1 LLLLSTS
8 GLWGQAE
15 VDYTPLAE
23 RLAEY
28 GRQTMSWNT
37 EALLDL
43 TDPQLFEIVDRE
55 MMANQ
60 LEGLRSDQDME
71 VSFTNFTVDEIGS
84 MVEYYDDT
92 FVSLRIHHGITF
104 RMLSP
109 KYQAEPFM
117 YRMKRMLQ
125 KNYGSVVIDAWDS
138 TIKVIV
144 KKSMFAIKRG
154 ATGPWCF
161 VEYRP
166 ENAALMDLVVPP
178 VVREQFKK

>member
-1 LLLLSTS
+1 MLIFTAS
-8 GLWGQAE
+8 GLRAQTDT
-15 VDYTPLAE
+15 DYTMLAE

-28 GRQTMSWNT
+28 GRETMDWNT
-37 EALLDL
+37 EALLNL

-55 MMANQ
+55 TMANQ
-60 LEGLRSDQDME
+60 LAGLRSDHNME

-84 MVEYYDDT
+84 MVEYYDEA
-92 FVSLRIHHGITF
+92 FVPVNIHHGITF

-109 KYQAEPFM
+109 KYQEEPFM

-125 KNYGSVVIDAWDS
+125 KNYGSVVIDEWDS

-154 ATGPWCF
+154 DGAPWCF

-166 ENAALMDLVVPP
+166 ENAALMDLLVPP